1 MSSPILSQDEI
12 EALLHRGSSQSP
24 PVDLQEF
31 LQIVAENTTA
41 WVNGFSTEPL
51 DIEGPYVERLGK
63 SLEQSFSDEALVVAV
78 DLGQSEMLML
88 MSAMDASLLAEQFQI
103 SAEESMQMVSQ
114 AWVEEIAQLV
124 GGPYQVFQV
133 QRVSLRALGRLRV
146 QPQAYLVRHLFKR
159 HFQRIEFCLI
169 IQDSDNFETLARG
182 VMENISFTQAKASS
196 TGRLLKGYKG
206 KSPVTRAVFTPI
218 EELSRLEGEQGI
230 ALLDDIDLMVTVELG
245 QTRLTL
251 EEILELQPQAVISL
265 ERNAGEPVDVY
276 VNDTRVAKAEV
287 VVLEDNFGVRILE
300 IVPKSQRIQGE

>member
-124 GGPYQVFQV
+124 GGPYQVFRV

-169 IQDSDNFETLARG
+169 IQDSDNFETLA
-182 VMENISFTQAKASS
+182 SS

-230 ALLDDIDLMVTVELG
+230 HLLDDIDLMVTVELG